1 MQLFRK
7 WWNLSCTHHVVAF
20 IIALCVHLSALL
32 NPMHVSDKQG
42 LLWMTIRIRLVVVNA
57 VLAAHVKVMEL
68 WLLLWLV
75 IFWHLYFANFLT
87 VIVVIIIR
95 MRFIFHHV
103 IVNVL
108 NVLLREGV
116 GLEGLSYQWV
126 VVGAELTHGWVSF
139 GQML

>member
-1 MQLFRK
+1 
-7 WWNLSCTHHVVAF
+7 
-20 IIALCVHLSALL
+20 
-32 NPMHVSDKQG
+32 
-42 LLWMTIRIRLVVVNA
+42 MTIRIRLVVVNA